1 MRVQANRKETIIY
14 GGAFNPPT
22 RAHQQIL
29 QASVMYAQ
37 DQGGDVWL
45 LPSASR
51 ADKEINVS
59 IARRIQLCEALA
71 RDVVSDSVEVRVET
85 SELVRGVPTETYDTV
100 CEFNSR
106 YPDRYFRWVFG
117 ADSVGTMEQWHHGQW
132 MKENLPMLI
141 VPRQGHQAQLLGENA
156 TMLAVTPLAT
166 SSTEVRQRIANGEN
180 YDELVTEK
188 VAQVLASEYS

>member
-1 MRVQANRKETIIY
+1 
-14 GGAFNPPT
+14 
-22 RAHQQIL
+22 
-29 QASVMYAQ
+29 
-37 DQGGDVWL
+37 
-45 LPSASR
+45 
-51 ADKEINVS
+51 
-59 IARRIQLCEALA
+59 
-71 RDVVSDSVEVRVET
+71 
-85 SELVRGVPTETYDTV
+85 
-100 CEFNSR
+100 
-106 YPDRYFRWVFG
+106 
-117 ADSVGTMEQWHHGQW
+117 